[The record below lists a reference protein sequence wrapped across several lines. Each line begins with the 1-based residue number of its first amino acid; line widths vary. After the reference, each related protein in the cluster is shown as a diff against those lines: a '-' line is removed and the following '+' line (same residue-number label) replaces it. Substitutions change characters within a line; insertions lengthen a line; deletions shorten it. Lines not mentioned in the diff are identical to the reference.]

1 VDPANINPDV
11 VAAVGSDP
19 LTYPEAT
26 NNFKNMI
33 HGIHK
38 ASDRP
43 YEFVRNRVNGFYY
56 NWSEVTFP
64 GDLRFCEKCHLED
77 TYRPENLPAGVLW
90 ETERTTTGDPA
101 ETRADII
108 AARSSVPN
116 LTDLVDSPIAGAC
129 YYCHDD
135 GTTKSHIL
143 LQGGQLSITRE
154 DALALP

>member
-101 ETRADII
+101 ETRADWGVLLLPRRWDYKIPHP
-108 AARSSVPN
+108 AARRSTQHN
-116 LTDLVDSPIAGAC
+116 A
-129 YYCHDD
+129 
-135 GTTKSHIL
+135 
-143 LQGGQLSITRE
+143 
-154 DALALP
+154 